1 VTNGARGSVPGGETS
16 LASLLGVLWR
26 RRAIVVGLTAAGFVA
41 GFVYILVV
49 APLYR
54 ATASVRPGITA
65 FTAQGDPMREWK
77 LKDVTFWFGR
87 KLYAE
92 ALREAF
98 GWSQRQPAP
107 VINAEFIPR
116 GSQNIQGG
124 DVITLQTLDTDPQRA
139 ARVLDGAI
147 DAFNVF
153 AAADTTAS
161 GLALTRAGLEVQI
174 ANLRNEQDRL
184 FTKKERLSLNIA
196 DAEQDLAGV
205 AANRRRIDLELAK
218 IAVAN
223 RFRRSLLA
231 TAEEQAGAAV
241 RSREELEQ
249 VLRRLT
255 AEAGRPALPA
265 DSLATAIEQRGL
277 APWLLGTLR
286 RGDAADAGSAAVSA
300 LALRRFEQRN
310 RALADSLRYE
320 IDLAQ
325 GAVTDL
331 QLKRDV
337 DLEKARVGAVGRI
350 GDLRLQQEQEVAT
363 ERTTLDQAIRG
374 RRAQLSVLSP
384 LERIGH
390 TLVTTRPVR
399 PRRMRAVTLL
409 TLAGGLASLATAL
422 GWDYLAAHR
431 DEILRGD
438 RGA

>member
-26 RRAIVVGLTAAGFVA
+26 RRAIVVGLTAAGLVA
-41 GFVYILVV
+41 GFVYLLIVD
-49 APLYR
+49 PLYR

-65 FTAQGDPMREWK
+65 FTERGDPVREWK
-77 LKDVTFWFGR
+77 LKDVTYWFGR
-87 KLYAE
+87 KMYAD
-92 ALREAF
+92 ALRTAF
-98 GWSQRQPAP
+98 GWPQRQPAP
-107 VINAEFIPR
+107 VIDAEFIPR

-147 DAFNVF
+147 EAFNRF
-153 AAADTTAS
+153 AWADTTAS

-174 ANLRNEQDRL
+174 ANLRNEKDRL
-184 FTKKERLSLNIA
+184 LTKTERLALTIA

-205 AANRRRIDLELAK
+205 AANRQRIDLELAN
-218 IAVAN
+218 IAAAN
-223 RFRRSLLA
+223 RFRRSLL
-231 TAEEQAGAAV
+231 TVAEEQAGATV
-241 RSREELEQ
+241 RSREDLEQ
-249 VLRRLT
+249 ALRRLT
-255 AEAGRPALPA
+255 AESGRPALPA
-265 DSLATAIEQRGL
+265 DSLAAALELREL
-277 APWLLGTLR
+277 APWLLGSLR

-300 LALRRFEQRN
+300 LALRRFEQHN

-350 GDLRLQQEQEVAT
+350 GDLRLQQQQEVAA

-374 RRAQLSVLSP
+374 KRAQLSVLSP
-384 LERIGH
+384 LERIGR
-390 TLVTTRPVR
+390 TQVSTRPVR
-399 PRRMRAVTLL
+399 PRRLRVVILL

>member
-1 VTNGARGSVPGGETS
+1 MTNGARGSVPGGEIS

-26 RRAIVVGLTAAGFVA
+26 RRAIVAGLTAVGLVA
-41 GFVYILVV
+41 GFAYILVV

-65 FTAQGDPMREWK
+65 FTERGDPVREWK
-77 LKDVTFWFGR
+77 LKDITYWFGR
-87 KLYAE
+87 KMYAD
-92 ALREAF
+92 ALRAAF
-98 GWSQRQPAP
+98 GWSQWQPAP
-107 VINAEFIPR
+107 VIDAEFIPR

-124 DVITLQTLDTDPQRA
+124 DVITLHTLDTDPQRA

-153 AAADTTAS
+153 AAADTTVS

-174 ANLRNEQDRL
+174 ANLRNEQDKL
-184 FTKKERLSLNIA
+184 LTKKERLALTIA

-205 AANRRRIDLELAK
+205 GANRQRIDLELAK
-218 IAVAN
+218 IAAAN
-223 RFRRSLLA
+223 RLRRSLLA
-231 TAEEQAGAAV
+231 VAEEQAGAAV

-249 VLRRLT
+249 SLRWLT
-255 AEAGRPALPA
+255 EAAGRPALPA
-265 DSLATAIEQRGL
+265 DSLAAALEQPGL
-277 APWLLGTLR
+277 TPWLLGSLR
-286 RGDAADAGSAAVSA
+286 RGDAAGNA

-320 IDLAQ
+320 IDLAR

-350 GDLRLQQEQEVAT
+350 GDLKLQQEQEVAT
-363 ERTTLDQAIRG
+363 ERTALEQAIRG

-384 LERIGH
+384 LERIGR
-390 TLVTTRPVR
+390 TQVTTRPVR
-399 PRRMRAVTLL
+399 PRKLRAVILL

>member
-1 VTNGARGSVPGGETS
+1 V
-16 LASLLGVLWR
+16 
-26 RRAIVVGLTAAGFVA
+26 
-41 GFVYILVV
+41 
-49 APLYR
+49 YR

-65 FTAQGDPMREWK
+65 FTERGDPVREWK
-77 LKDVTFWFGR
+77 LKDVTYWFGR
-87 KLYAE
+87 KMYAD
-92 ALREAF
+92 ALRATF
-98 GWSQRQPAP
+98 GWSQRQPTP
-107 VINAEFIPR
+107 VIDADFIPR

-153 AAADTTAS
+153 AAADTTAG
-161 GLALTRAGLEVQI
+161 GLALTRAGLEVQL

-184 FTKKERLSLNIA
+184 LTKKERLALNIA

-223 RFRRSLLA
+223 RLRHSLLA
-231 TAEEQAGAAV
+231 TAEEQAAAAL

-249 VLRRLT
+249 ALRRLT

-265 DSLATAIEQRGL
+265 DSLAATI
-277 APWLLGTLR
+277 
-286 RGDAADAGSAAVSA
+286 
-300 LALRRFEQRN
+300 EQRN
-310 RALADSLRYE
+310 RTLADSLRYE

-331 QLKRDV
+331 QLRRDV

-350 GDLRLQQEQEVAT
+350 GDLKLQQEQEVAT
-363 ERTTLDQAIRG
+363 ERMTLDQAIRG

-384 LERIGH
+384 LERIGP
-390 TLVTTRPVR
+390 TQVTTRPVR
-399 PRRMRAVTLL
+399 PRRLRAVILL

-438 RGA
+438 RVA